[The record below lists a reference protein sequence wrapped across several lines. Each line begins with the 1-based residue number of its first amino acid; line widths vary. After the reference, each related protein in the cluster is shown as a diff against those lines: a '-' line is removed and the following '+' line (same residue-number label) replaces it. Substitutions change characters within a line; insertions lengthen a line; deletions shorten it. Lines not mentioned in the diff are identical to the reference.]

1 MRRSYGADLSVFQPV
16 ELIVAAAVDEV
27 VLKDH
32 LAPVIL
38 LHFAALDQVARDP
51 DHVAVGAVEGTVL
64 VSDGEG
70 TLHDVQQA
78 RRIPFGSAVEGE
90 NVAAAGGLKL
100 RGDKLK
106 VASPA
111 EGCSLKLEQTRKP

>member
-38 LHFAALDQVARDP
+38 LHFAALDQIARDP
-51 DHVAVGAVEGTVL
+51 DHVAVGAVEGAVL
-64 VSDGEG
+64 VSDGES
-70 TLHDVQQA
+70 TLHNVQQA
-78 RRIPFGSAVEGE
+78 RRIPLGSAVEGE
-90 NVAAAGGLKL
+90 NVAAARGG
-100 RGDKLK
+100 RTGGTGRSAADG
-106 VASPA
+106 PA
-111 EGCSLKLEQTRKP
+111 GWQAHRPP